1 MTAPVSD
8 EQRHDPTALAAVDL
22 GSNSFHMVVAREL
35 AGQPNIVDKVR
46 DRVAIAEGLS
56 PGGRLDAVAQARAL
70 ACLERFRERL
80 GSVPEERRRAVGTAT
95 FRKLRDGG
103 EFLAR
108 AEHALGMPIEV
119 LPGREEAR
127 LIYLGVAHALGDVD
141 GKRLVVEWATGDPTV
156 MEIARERA
164 RTAPCP
170 VPRRPVAVDGS
181 AGG

>member
-1 MTAPVSD
+1 MTPTPEASRQ
-8 EQRHDPTALAAVDL
+8 EALRHDQRVDATALAAVDL

-35 AGQPNIVDKVR
+35 AGQPAIVDRVR

-80 GSVPEERRRAVGTAT
+80 ATVPEERRRAVGTAT

-108 AEHALGMPIEV
+108 AEHALGMSIEV

-127 LIYLGVAHALGDVD
+127 LVYLGVAHALGDLE
-141 GKRLVVEWATGDPTV
+141 GRRLVVDIGG
-156 MEIARERA
+156 
-164 RTAPCP
+164 
-170 VPRRPVAVDGS
+170 GS
-181 AGG
+181 T